1 MSKLKTIVTAAV
13 LSLATAVPAIAEKL
27 SLSQISSYFNTLKTA
42 KSDFM
47 QISDDGSVQTG
58 TLFIQRPGK
67 MRFEYDPPQKALVL
81 ASNNA
86 VAIFD
91 NRAKGAPETYPLGR
105 TPLSIILARK
115 VNLQSAN
122 AVVGHSY
129 DGKHTIVTAQ
139 DPKNPDIG
147 RIQMK
152 FSASPVTLDE
162 WVVQD
167 AHGGSTTIRLGDTKT
182 GMSYPR
188 ALFDIDAERSK
199 RSR

>member
-1 MSKLKTIVTAAV
+1 MTKLKTLAIAAV
-13 LSLATAVPAIAEKL
+13 LSLATAVPAMAEKL
-27 SLSQISSYFNTLKTA
+27 SLNQLSAYLNNLKTA
-42 KSDFM
+42 KSDFV

-58 TLFIQRPGK
+58 TLYIQRPGK

-81 ASNNA
+81 AANNA

-91 NRAKGAPETYPLGR
+91 NRAKGDPETYPLGR

-129 DGKHTIVTAQ
+129 DGTHTIVTAQ
-139 DPKNPDIG
+139 DPKNPEIG

-152 FSASPVTLDE
+152 FSAGPVTLDE
-162 WVVQD
+162 WVILD
-167 AHGGSTTIRLGDTKT
+167 AHGGHTTIRLGDTET

-188 ALFDIDAERSK
+188 ALFDIDTERKK
-199 RSR
+199 RRR